1 MFDAGTCKLSVA
13 DVETTVDASGDA
25 ALIFTAT
32 LLLRLSVNEPKYA
45 NMNILPMK
53 GSLYKRSRHKETD

>member
-13 DVETTVDASGDA
+13 DVETNVDVPGDA

-32 LLLRLSVNEPKYA
+32 LLLRLTVNEPK
-45 NMNILPMK
+45 
-53 GSLYKRSRHKETD
+53 